1 MQNLD
6 PMSPPRIWGFLLA
19 AFLLAVSAVSA
30 CDNGGGGDMVDGL
43 QQPGEDAIL
52 PMDDAEVPS
61 DAALPGI
68 EDTESG
74 IDTTGP
80 GLDTVGPGS
89 DAGGPGP
96 DTVGPD
102 TVTPPPSP
110 AVDPECTDG
119 QYDEVL
125 PDPNVSLAALEGA
138 YSPAGYLAFIDDV
151 LEARYPAGA
160 FIVSQS
166 LAKSDVGHCVD
177 MFLGDKSGGAAV
189 VGQLSTIVHECGHL
203 LDWAEGG
210 FYDSAYVLTPN
221 LSFTCSEGA
230 SKEQYGLTFARS
242 LIKGDQFS
250 QAWPPCEGG
259 SYSGCDSYASIYLD
273 GDPNDGEFQG
283 GDQGFD
289 SVLEETTQY
298 VNSLAVGYAF
308 YDHYSWN
315 VSERDGILT
324 FLWYLERY
332 VHMARTGYPDAW
344 NLLSA
349 DPCWREAILTVW
361 GRAFLYLELTK
372 DHPKLGINDA
382 VLLDLVM
389 DPLLLDGIQQL
400 RDAAGCP

>member
-1 MQNLD
+1 MRKLD
-6 PMSPPRIWGFLLA
+6 PMHPPRLRSFFLA
-19 AFLLAVSAVSA
+19 AILFAFSGASA
-30 CDNGGGGDMVDGL
+30 CDNGGDGDDADGL
-43 QQPGEDAIL
+43 QQPGEDVFH
-52 PMDDAEVPS
+52 PMDDAEAPS
-61 DAALPGI
+61 DDALPGV
-68 EDTESG
+68 DTA
-74 IDTTGP
+74 GP
-80 GLDTVGPGS
+80 GLDAV
-89 DAGGPGP
+89 GPGP
-96 DTVGPD
+96 DTAGPGQETVGPD
-102 TVTPPPSP
+102 TVVPPPSP

-125 PDPNVSLAALEGA
+125 PFPNISLAALEGS
-138 YSPAGYLAFIDDV
+138 YSPAAYLAFIDAV
-151 LEARYPAGA
+151 LDARYPVGA
-160 FIVSQS
+160 FIVSQA
-166 LAKSDVGHCVD
+166 LARSDVGHCVD
-177 MFLGDKSGGAAV
+177 MFLGDKSSGAAV
-189 VGQLSTIVHECGHL
+189 IGQLSTIVHECGHL

-210 FYDSAYVLTPN
+210 FYDSAYVLTPD
-221 LSFTCSEGA
+221 LSFTCSDGM
-230 SKEQYGLTFARS
+230 STEQYGLTFARS

-250 QAWPPCEGG
+250 QALPPCEGG
-259 SYSGCDSYASIYLD
+259 SYSGCDSYANIYLD
-273 GDPNDGEFQG
+273 GAPNDGDFQG
-283 GDQGFD
+283 GDQGFN

-308 YDHYSWN
+308 HDHYTWN

-332 VHMARTGYPDAW
+332 LHMARTGYPGAW
-344 NLLSA
+344 NLLSG